1 MQEVVVDQPYQF
13 VPPHRGGLLPRLFG
27 KMLIP
32 RLLRQRYGI
41 VDSEVH
47 GADKIRAAIDAGHGI
62 LITPNHPRPA
72 DPMALYPLCQAT
84 QSLFY
89 AMASWH
95 IFMEGKLQRFV
106 IRMMGAFSIYRE
118 GMDRASLQ
126 CAMEILEKAERPLV
140 IFPEGAVSRT
150 NDLLNPL
157 MEGISTIARGAA
169 RKRAAG
175 DGGKVVI
182 FPLAFRY
189 HFEGKIEKTL
199 EPVLSQI
206 EQRLSW
212 APQHQLDLLQRIRR
226 VGVALLGLKE
236 IEHLGATQ
244 SGDLFARVDRLID
257 HLLHPLEEEWLDGP
271 QVGGVVQRSKKLRQ
285 VILKGMVSGDIEDS
299 ERERR
304 WQQFSALSLAQQLS
318 LYPRGYLSEDSPVER
333 LLETVERFEE
343 DLTDVAR
350 PYPPQRVTLHVCDPI
365 EVPAEKVRGEDLLM
379 QQVESSLKAALG
391 LSKDGTAG

>member
-1 MQEVVVDQPYQF
+1 
-13 VPPHRGGLLPRLFG
+13 
-27 KMLIP
+27 
-32 RLLRQRYGI
+32 
-41 VDSEVH
+41 
-47 GADKIRAAIDAGHGI
+47 
-62 LITPNHPRPA
+62 
-72 DPMALYPLCQAT
+72 
-84 QSLFY
+84 
-89 AMASWH
+89 
-95 IFMEGKLQRFV
+95 
-106 IRMMGAFSIYRE
+106 
-118 GMDRASLQ
+118 
-126 CAMEILEKAERPLV
+126 
-140 IFPEGAVSRT
+140 
-150 NDLLNPL
+150 

-189 HFEGKIEKTL
+189 HFEGNIEETL

-212 APQHQLDLLQRIRR
+212 APQQQLNLLQRIRR
-226 VGVALLGLKE
+226 VGLALLGLKE

-271 QVGGVVQRSKKLRQ
+271 QSGGVVKRSKNLRQ

-304 WQQFSALSLAQQLS
+304 WQQFSALYLAQQLS